1 MMPALLGLLFLFGC
15 GGGGDDGEVRGRAI
29 EAGRGATPAASE
41 DRAVPIVLNWIG
53 HWKDEDRR
61 EDLVYE
67 VKREFEFLHPEVKLN
82 LVFNRDLE
90 GPDPAYKRRA
100 AEAIVRMIRTGD
112 VAWDIVYLDVAVYEH
127 VTEMLG
133 DPEWVE
139 KHIVDFSRVPGFLA
153 SQKSFIVE
161 DPRYREKIGGIL
173 TGPYIEGYIQNMW
186 YNAEVAAKTGLAVK
200 ERKMTFDDL
209 LEYARLLR
217 NYNREH
223 GTAIRLVKLG
233 SWNRVDLLF
242 ENLFKSQFPDF
253 ESAVAVEY
261 SEEKREA
268 FLRTLM
274 AFERLSEFG
283 PVVNP
288 GWESLTFNDFKQQ
301 FLFHDDALFIMA
313 GTFMYSNFRG
323 IDMEE
328 SRKMR
333 PLENPVMGMP
343 NGLTGDFTPTFAVMK
358 NSDNRDLAVDF
369 LMSWATPKI
378 AEKWVRY
385 AKNPTGI
392 RGHLSETVSREI
404 GAGND
409 VYERF
414 VRDMAREYEG
424 TPMMYLR
431 TPTYVFGRKNP
442 VTITELREKLVHIL
456 EGKVL
461 AREYYDEVMLR
472 LEEGGR
478 P

>member
-1 MMPALLGLLFLFGC
+1 MPALLGVLLLFAC
-15 GGGGDDGEVRGRAI
+15 GGGGDDEGQRGKGV
-29 EAGRGATPAASE
+29 ETGRGATPAASE
-41 DRAVPIVLNWIG
+41 EQAAPVVLNWIG
-53 HWKDEDRR
+53 HWKDEDLR

-67 VKREFEFLHPEVKLN
+67 VKREFEFLHPGVKLN

-100 AEAIVRMIRTGD
+100 AEAIVRMIQTED
-112 VAWDIVYLDVAVYEH
+112 ITWDIVYLDIAVYEH
-127 VTEMLG
+127 VAEMLG

-161 DPRYREKIGGIL
+161 DARYREKIGGIL
-173 TGPYIEGYIQNMW
+173 TGPFIEGYIQNMW
-186 YNAEVAAKTGLAVK
+186 YNADVAAKTGLAVK
-200 ERKMTFDDL
+200 ERGMTLDDL

-217 NYNREH
+217 DYNREH
-223 GTAIRLVKLG
+223 GTPIRLVKLS
-233 SWNRVDLLF
+233 SWNRIDLLF

-253 ESAVAVEY
+253 ESAVAVEFN
-261 SEEKREA
+261 EEKREA
-268 FLRTLM
+268 FLRTLT

-283 PVVNP
+283 PVMNS
-288 GWESLTFNDFKQQ
+288 GWESLTFNDFKRQ
-301 FLFHDDALFIMA
+301 FLFDDDALFIMA

-323 IDMEE
+323 LDVEK

-343 NGLTGDFTPTFAVMK
+343 NGLIGDFTPTFAVMK

-369 LMSWATPKI
+369 LMSWATPKV

-385 AKNPTGI
+385 AKNPTGV
-392 RGHLSETVSREI
+392 RGHLSEAVSREI
-404 GAGND
+404 DAYND

-414 VRDMAREYEG
+414 VRDMAREYER

-431 TPTYVFGRKNP
+431 TPTYVFGEKNP
-442 VTITELREKLVHIL
+442 VTITELREKLARIL
-456 EGKVL
+456 EGKVA
-461 AREYYDEVMLR
+461 AREYFDDVMLR